1 MFLLVVRLTLLQ
13 VILNRGYSVE
23 ACSHDNECPHCTGHN
38 FQARC
43 RYNYCD
49 CYPVDC
55 DPSPCPSTLICV
67 AEPDD
72 YSCREHCTV
81 NCPVGQTCI
90 KTNRGQICIDPCVP
104 NPCSSGK
111 TCVHT
116 DNAPFYVCQGY
127 SVEAC
132 SHDSDCSPCKDQNL
146 RAKCSYGHCDCNP
159 VHCDPSPCLST
170 LICVAE
176 PHDYRCRGT

>member
-111 TCVHT
+111 TCVHRK
-116 DNAPFYVCQGY
+116 NAPFYVCEAPHTTPPTTRLTDPATTKETSTFRTTHQSTTEAASTSSPVPTPTPQQSDY
-127 SVEAC
+127 SEF
-132 SHDSDCSPCKDQNL
+132 
-146 RAKCSYGHCDCNP
+146 
-159 VHCDPSPCLST
+159 ST
-170 LICVAE
+170 
-176 PHDYRCRGT
+176 